1 MLLMELQIPLAW
13 VQLLPSLVT
22 SRELLVP
29 LLPIASSL
37 PLTVP
42 LHNPFQLKPSIMSPL
57 HLEPHYSLKLVSPLP
72 LVVTSPILA
81 PLPITQAQ
89 SILAPAARP

>member
-1 MLLMELQIPLAW
+1 MLLMEPLTPLAW

-22 SRELLVP
+22 SREPLVP

-37 PLTVP
+37 PLTAP
-42 LHNPFQLKPSIMSPL
+42 LHNPFQVKPSIMSRL

-72 LVVTSPILA
+72 LGATLPIMA
-81 PLPITQAQ
+81 PLHTTQVQ

>member
-1 MLLMELQIPLAW
+1 MLLMEPLTPLAW
-13 VQLLPSLVT
+13 VQLLPYQGT

-37 PLTVP
+37 PLMAP
-42 LHNPFQLKPSIMSPL
+42 LHNPFQLKPSIMSRL

-72 LVVTSPILA
+72 LVVTLPILA
-81 PLPITQAQ
+81 PLHTTQVQ
-89 SILAPAARP
+89 SILAQAARP